1 MDDNGNILEK
11 TSYNNTFEDAS
22 NFAKEMILK
31 YGQCQAVC
39 ESTGNLWL
47 KTYEAFERNG
57 ISVKLAN
64 PLKTR
69 LITQAQ
75 IKTDS
80 LDSQT
85 LAHLLRSNL
94 VAQCYVAPG
103 NVRDSRTILRHRE
116 SLVWS
121 RTAIIN
127 RVHSLLDKYDLRFKS
142 DKKI

>member
-22 NFAKEMILK
+22 NFAKEMILR

-85 LAHLLRSNL
+85 LAHFLRSNL

-103 NVRDSRTILRHRE
+103 NVTTEL
-116 SLVWS
+116 
-121 RTAIIN
+121 
-127 RVHSLLDKYDLRFKS
+127 F
-142 DKKI
+142 